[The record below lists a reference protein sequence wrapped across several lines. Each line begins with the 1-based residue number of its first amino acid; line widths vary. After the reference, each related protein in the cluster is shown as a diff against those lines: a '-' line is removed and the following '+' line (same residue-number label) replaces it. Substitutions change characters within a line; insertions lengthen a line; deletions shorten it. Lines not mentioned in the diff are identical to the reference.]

1 MRVLLVTDDAGYGD
15 EVAAAG
21 DAVGMDVIVLA
32 AESNVAGA
40 VPRVGANIVVF
51 DAGDDF
57 VPAVRA
63 AADFAGVHPHVV
75 VCVVATGVDDHLN
88 DGRAGDVLVVHQWR
102 SPERLLDRLSRA
114 YLGMRV
120 ATEPRASVGQ

>member
-1 MRVLLVTDDAGYGD
+1 MRVLLITDDASYGD

-32 AESNVAGA
+32 AEYNVARA
-40 VPRVGANIVVF
+40 VPRLGANIVVF
-51 DAGDDF
+51 DGGDDF
-57 VPAVRA
+57 VPTVRA

-114 YLGMRV
+114 YLDLRV
-120 ATEPRASVGQ
+120 ATEPRSAVGQ

>member
-1 MRVLLVTDDAGYGD
+1 MDVGGGSMRVLLVTDDAGYGD

-21 DAVGMDVIVLA
+21 DSVGMDVIVLA
-32 AESNVAGA
+32 ADS
-40 VPRVGANIVVF
+40 RVGANIVVF

-57 VPAVRA
+57 APTVRA

-120 ATEPRASVGQ
+120 ATEPRSSVGQ

>member
-21 DAVGMDVIVLA
+21 DSVGMDVIVLA
-32 AESNVAGA
+32 ADSDVGGA
-40 VPRVGANIVVF
+40 VPRIGANIVVF

-57 VPAVRA
+57 APTVRA

-114 YLGMRV
+114 YLGTRV
-120 ATEPRASVGQ
+120 ATEPRSSVGQ

>member
-1 MRVLLVTDDAGYGD
+1 MRVLLVTDDADYGD

-32 AESNVAGA
+32 AESNAADA
-40 VPRVGANIVVF
+40 VPRVAANIVVF
-51 DAGDDF
+51 DGGDDF
-57 VPAVRA
+57 APTVRA

-114 YLGMRV
+114 YLAMRV
-120 ATEPRASVGQ
+120 AIEPRSSVGP